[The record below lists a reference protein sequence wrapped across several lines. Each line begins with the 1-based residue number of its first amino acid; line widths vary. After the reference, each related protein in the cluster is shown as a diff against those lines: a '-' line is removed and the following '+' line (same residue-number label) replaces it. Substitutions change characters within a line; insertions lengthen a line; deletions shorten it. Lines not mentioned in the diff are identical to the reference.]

1 MFVTKTRLGLEDA
14 ESDRLVNRQ
23 AGTDTHPDGVEGT
36 NQEDSGGNR
45 TTERVL
51 ELVDRLEERHR
62 DQTRRDGGHGK
73 DTEELVR
80 NDTKRVERREEVPLR
95 ENFKRGGE
103 RVRRFTE
110 RGRFH
115 HREADAARDGAEN
128 DDRENVKQIIRPRR
142 FTVVVVAHT
151 LGELG
156 AEHRV
161 GEVRLLGDG
170 RDDLEVTPSLRGDAA
185 RDEKQRSVHSGWW

>member
-1 MFVTKTRLGLEDA
+1 
-14 ESDRLVNRQ
+14 
-23 AGTDTHPDGVEGT
+23 
-36 NQEDSGGNR
+36 
-45 TTERVL
+45 L

-95 ENFKRGGE
+95 KNFKRGGE

-115 HREADAARDGAEN
+115 DGEADAARDGAED
-128 DDRENVKQIIRPRR
+128 DDRENVKQIVRPRR
-142 FTVVVVAHT
+142 FTVVVVAHA

-185 RDEKQRSVHSGWW
+185 GEKHKINTSVRVRKPSHPISRTRTSSPRFVDDDDDDGTGSDGKRRESTG